1 MANTALSPPGLPRD
15 AVLISKKISCSIKQS
30 ATGSGRQISRSD
42 WQGQVDRALALS
54 GQQAVRYLNGIC
66 TANGAGSVIFEN
78 VPESLACF
86 LCDIVRGTVHDEWWW
101 KSYLRKYPVGA
112 DKFKTIAVVLHDNL
126 IVLPQIVHY
135 LARWKMITEV
145 FRAVSE
151 NACLELLN
159 GFQTCFRLNPGR
171 YKQTLNALVSLLLN
185 VDKKDGLDEGAGSSV
200 ENYRANPAGSAENL
214 NAGLGRENGLRRSIP
229 LNRSKHDGFCEMPVA
244 DIAHSVFGSKE
255 QEFAEFIRVF
265 LPVVGYVDY
274 KSFFDRSWR
283 KYIGDVTASAN
294 LSFAQRNL
302 VGLAYLANNIHA
314 VRNDEF
320 QRMLCMLLHP
330 VVQSEF
336 HEIRRLISE
345 DAAFTSSMY
354 DAAMTSGG
362 LNGASVLPAASTASR
377 QNTLDGD
384 GVKDNKSSSTGAVKA
399 GGAHIDRSGKRE
411 LADPAGPDA
420 EAGSFFDPASMSQE
434 WQWTTDYGGVLY
446 LINLLQFLD
455 IPGVFENSNSIRN
468 TLSLWGWL
476 EILGRYLLGSEKT
489 AGDDDLWKALALL
502 DGRKISAAPGEDF
515 QYMGEFEIPQS
526 WLDGLTP
533 DERKNMT
540 SAESVASVHARL
552 DKVISNTSLLVFLEI
567 LLPAIQARL
576 FRAIGETNEALLI
589 EVLRCRGRIS
599 VTRTHVDFYTS
610 LDHISLIARRA
621 GLDRDPG
628 WCPEA
633 GRVVQFH
640 YE

>member
-1 MANTALSPPGLPRD
+1 
-15 AVLISKKISCSIKQS
+15 
-30 ATGSGRQISRSD
+30 
-42 WQGQVDRALALS
+42 
-54 GQQAVRYLNGIC
+54 
-66 TANGAGSVIFEN
+66 
-78 VPESLACF
+78 
-86 LCDIVRGTVHDEWWW
+86 
-101 KSYLRKYPVGA
+101 
-112 DKFKTIAVVLHDNL
+112 
-126 IVLPQIVHY
+126 
-135 LARWKMITEV
+135 
-145 FRAVSE
+145 
-151 NACLELLN
+151 
-159 GFQTCFRLNPGR
+159 
-171 YKQTLNALVSLLLN
+171 
-185 VDKKDGLDEGAGSSV
+185 
-200 ENYRANPAGSAENL
+200 
-214 NAGLGRENGLRRSIP
+214 
-229 LNRSKHDGFCEMPVA
+229 
-244 DIAHSVFGSKE
+244 
-255 QEFAEFIRVF
+255 
-265 LPVVGYVDY
+265 
-274 KSFFDRSWR
+274 
-283 KYIGDVTASAN
+283 
-294 LSFAQRNL
+294 
-302 VGLAYLANNIHA
+302 
-314 VRNDEF
+314 
-320 QRMLCMLLHP
+320 MLLHP

-345 DAAFTSSMY
+345 DVAFTSSMY

-362 LNGASVLPAASTASR
+362 LNGASVLPAASTASW

-515 QYMGEFEIPQS
+515 QYMGEFEITQS

-540 SAESVASVHARL
+540 SAESAASVHARL